1 MSSVARIDLNTL
13 RGNLALV
20 RQHVGTA
27 PEILACV
34 KAKAYG
40 HGMLRCA
47 HALIDA
53 GVNALG
59 IARLDEAE
67 KLRTNGITSR
77 LVLLGPESLE
87 HTEALV
93 NLDVE
98 ILIDSVERLHS
109 IQATATRTGKRPS
122 VHLAIDSGMGRFGAN
137 MESARGLAEML
148 SSDSD
153 IHWAGVMTH
162 FAVADSDAAF
172 SMEQWARFESETDA
186 WAKSGIAVP
195 TRHTAN
201 SAAILRLPQTHA
213 DMVRPGLMLYGMQ
226 PSPNDPEP
234 QLRPVLSWTTNI
246 AALHRHSPG
255 DTIGYGRTHTVHT
268 DSLIATLP
276 VGYGDGV
283 PWSRNNA
290 GWVLVKGVKVP
301 VVGRVSMDQTTVDVT
316 GIQGVELSD
325 EVALIGRQGTEYI
338 TTEQWA
344 EWSGTINYE
353 ITTRL
358 ASRVHREYVG

>member
-1 MSSVARIDLNTL
+1 M
-13 RGNLALV
+13 
-20 RQHVGTA
+20 
-27 PEILACV
+27 
-34 KAKAYG
+34 
-40 HGMLRCA
+40 
-47 HALIDA
+47 
-53 GVNALG
+53 
-59 IARLDEAE
+59 
-67 KLRTNGITSR
+67 
-77 LVLLGPESLE
+77 LLGPESLDN
-87 HTEALV
+87 TEALV

-109 IQATATRTGKRPS
+109 VQAAAARTRKRPS
-122 VHLAIDSGMGRFGAN
+122 VHLAIDSGMGRFGAD
-137 MESARGLAEML
+137 MESAHGIANML
-148 SSDSD
+148 SSDGD

-162 FAVADSDAAF
+162 FAAADSDAAF
-172 SMEQWARFESETDA
+172 SMEQWERFESETDA
-186 WAKSGIAVP
+186 WARDGITVP
-195 TRHTAN
+195 TRHAAN

-234 QLRPVLSWTTNI
+234 QLQPVLSWTTNI